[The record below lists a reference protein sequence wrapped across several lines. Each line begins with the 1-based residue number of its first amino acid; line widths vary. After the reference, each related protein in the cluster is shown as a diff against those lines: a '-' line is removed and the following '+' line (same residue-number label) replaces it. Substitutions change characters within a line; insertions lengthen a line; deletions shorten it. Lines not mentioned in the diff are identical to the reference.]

1 MTPEPK
7 RALPRKPALKTV
19 MMARP
24 LAFARIWGGII
35 LSGPKDCFGS
45 MKEARILP
53 VFLHSPIE
61 YQNRTKHG
69 SRMARLTLHGRGQWV
84 VDERHV
90 GRMRWRCLM
99 NWRFGDEQKGT
110 RQEQHRDYGME
121 KRVGQAQ
128 RRERTRVVL

>member
-45 MKEARILP
+45 MKDARILP
-53 VFLHSPIE
+53 VFLHSPIDCQE
-61 YQNRTKHG
+61 P
-69 SRMARLTLHGRGQWV
+69 SRAWQCDMATYSSL
-84 VDERHV
+84 
-90 GRMRWRCLM
+90 
-99 NWRFGDEQKGT
+99 
-110 RQEQHRDYGME
+110 
-121 KRVGQAQ
+121 KRA
-128 RRERTRVVL
+128 EDC